1 MAMRSG
7 EERIG
12 QPTWTNMFR
21 INLTGKP
28 WERGVRAYPESP
40 IPLKEGV
47 YNLNSRGLNIM
58 S

>member
-21 INLTGKP
+21 INLTATHGRGGGLSTGKTL
-28 WERGVRAYPESP
+28 G
-40 IPLKEGV
+40 G
-47 YNLNSRGLNIM
+47 
-58 S
+58 